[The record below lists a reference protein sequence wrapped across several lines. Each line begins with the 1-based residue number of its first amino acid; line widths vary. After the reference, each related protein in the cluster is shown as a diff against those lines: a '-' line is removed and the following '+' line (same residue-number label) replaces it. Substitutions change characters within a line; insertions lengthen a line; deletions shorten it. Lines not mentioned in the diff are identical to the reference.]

1 MSGCFALRG
10 LGKAKCDSVYRIIWS
25 AMDPRHI
32 TDILGSRPEETV
44 PTEATVR
51 LDTSALMRSE
61 EKRAVP
67 LQWAKHG

>member
-1 MSGCFALRG
+1 
-10 LGKAKCDSVYRIIWS
+10 
-25 AMDPRHI
+25 MDPRHI
-32 TDILGSRPEETV
+32 TDILGSRPEDAV